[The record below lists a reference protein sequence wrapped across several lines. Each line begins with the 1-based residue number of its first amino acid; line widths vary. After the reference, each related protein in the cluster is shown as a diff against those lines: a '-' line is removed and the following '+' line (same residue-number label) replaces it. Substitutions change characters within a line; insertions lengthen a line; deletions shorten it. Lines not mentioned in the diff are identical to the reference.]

1 MANTLV
7 AAGDIEGYGA
17 THDEDLV
24 VPVAMLDRNPR
35 HSTNSTKQ
43 QPSRRPSS
51 WKTKKIVVLGLMIG
65 VMAATVF
72 VSVLRDSSAGP
83 SAPRTGPEAVLLQ
96 HYPYVTITN
105 KTPYDVLP
113 QFYTKG
119 YVLPQGGLQEGG
131 GVSYTACESDFMY
144 EGLPAGQTWT
154 ASSRGL
160 CLVNRIHA
168 TLGYH
173 TKDGEFHWVTCD
185 PYTPNMPNIF
195 GTSYSIYSVL
205 MKGDDACCVLSSHE
219 IQKCPAIVGGMPEF

>member
-24 VPVAMLDRNPR
+24 VPVAMLDRNP
-35 HSTNSTKQ
+35 HPSTNSTKQ

-113 QFYTKG
+113 QFKPHIPPY

-160 CLVNRIHA
+160 CLVNKIHA

-173 TKDGEFHWVTCD
+173 TEDGEFHWVTCAR
-185 PYTPNMPNIF
+185 YTPHNI

>member
-1 MANTLV
+1 MVLV
-7 AAGDIEGYGA
+7 VREAIEGYGA

-24 VPVAMLDRNPR
+24 VPVAMLDRNP
-35 HSTNSTKQ
+35 HPTSSTKQ
-43 QPSRRPSS
+43 HSSSPPS
-51 WKTKKIVVLGLMIG
+51 WKTKKIVVLGIMMG
-65 VMAATVF
+65 VMAATLF

-83 SAPRTGPEAVLLQ
+83 SAARTGPESVLLQ

-154 ASSRGL
+154 ATSRGL
-160 CLVNRIHA
+160 CLVWNVRV
-168 TLGYH
+168 TLAYPSKYPRSHPKYH
-173 TKDGEFHWVTCD
+173 PSQDYLLCAL
-185 PYTPNMPNIF
+185 YSSS
-195 GTSYSIYSVL
+195 GTSHSIYSIL
-205 MKGDDACCVLSSHE
+205 MKGDDACCVKSSHE
-219 IQKCPAIVGGMPEF
+219 LQECD